1 MTKEEYEKL
10 QKTLTRVVDPETG
23 RHRYP
28 NLRNHLTFSY
38 CSIHI
43 QYRLIRGTG
52 EIVEELVSRV
62 RHQTINKE
70 ATKTDGET
78 FYKQSLAQAAKNVWG
93 K

>member
-1 MTKEEYEKL
+1 
-10 QKTLTRVVDPETG
+10 
-23 RHRYP
+23 
-28 NLRNHLTFSY
+28 
-38 CSIHI
+38 
-43 QYRLIRGTG
+43 LIRGTG